1 MEIRR
6 IHLSSLVFAL
16 GMLFLAACGTTQQTA
31 APAPTSAAPTAAIA
45 PTTSA
50 VPTVAA
56 APTATGATPGMDHG
70 NMPTG
75 DANAPYDA
83 QFIDSMIMHHQ
94 GAIDM
99 ANQALKEATKPE
111 LKTLAENI
119 VTAQQG
125 EIKQMQEWRKAWY
138 PSLAPTEGMGM
149 DMGEM
154 QISSDTSKLFDL
166 RFIEAMISHHQGAI
180 TMAKDAQQKAEHA
193 EIKTLAQNII
203 SAQEAE
209 ITQMQQW
216 QKEWSGQ

>member
-6 IHLSSLVFAL
+6 IHFCSILFAIIMVFLV
-16 GMLFLAACGTTQQTA
+16 ACGTSQQTTAPGATA
-31 APAPTSAAPTAAIA
+31 ASSAPTAVAAPTALGAMQGMGHGSMGD
-45 PTTSA
+45 TT
-50 VPTVAA
+50 
-56 APTATGATPGMDHG
+56 
-70 NMPTG
+70 
-75 DANAPYDA
+75 APYDA
-83 QFIDSMIMHHQ
+83 QFIDSMIEHHQ

-111 LKTLAENI
+111 LKTLAQNI
-119 VTAQQG
+119 VTAQQA

-166 RFIEAMISHHQGAI
+166 RFIEVMISHHQGAI

-209 ITQMQQW
+209 IAQMQQW